1 MKKTVAHLIIMI
13 FGTISFGWSQ
23 QDVAV
28 TQFDELMLI
37 YNPAY
42 AGNGERANFSSA
54 YIKEWSSSPFGPQT
68 NFFAF
73 DKPLAK
79 GLGLGVSF
87 MNDKTFVESQGFAS
101 IDLSYKVQVDE
112 ITRLFFGIRA
122 SGVFYNLNASGL
134 VTNSIVADPSLI
146 DTSIFSPNVGFGL
159 HLIGEKWDFSLS
171 VPRFFNSNRV
181 SEENGVALL
190 STSKTHLYSSLGYN
204 YALNDSGN
212 LVLKPA
218 VLLRYVGG
226 SPITYDAL
234 VMLHM
239 NQKYSLGVSYR
250 SSDTLA
256 GIASLDIS
264 DSFRVGASYGFST
277 NELLANEN
285 SNYEFFLKIKL

>member
-1 MKKTVAHLIIMI
+1 MKKTVAYLIVMI

-28 TQFDELMLI
+28 TQFNEMMLI

-54 YIKEWSSSPFGPQT
+54 YIKEWSSSPSGPQT
-68 NFFAF
+68 NFFAY

-79 GLGLGVSF
+79 GLGLGVSYF
-87 MNDKTFVESQGFAS
+87 NDKSFVESQSFAS

-112 ITRLFFGIRA
+112 ITHLYFGIRA

-134 VTNSIVADPSLI
+134 ITNSTVDDPSLV
-146 DTSIFSPNVGFGL
+146 DTSIFNPNVGFGF
-159 HLIGEKWDFSLS
+159 HLIGKKWDFSLS

-204 YALNDSGN
+204 YMLNDNGT
-212 LVLKPA
+212 LVLKPT
-218 VLLRYVGG
+218 LLMRYVGG

-234 VMLHM
+234 VMM
-239 NQKYSLGVSYR
+239 DFNQKYSLGISYR
-250 SSDTLA
+250 SSDSLA
-256 GIASLDIS
+256 GIVALDVS
-264 DSFRVGASYGFST
+264 DNIRFGASYGFSS
-277 NELLANEN
+277 NESIAKEN
-285 SNYEFFLKIKL
+285 TNYEFFLKIKI